1 MKCKCGNEIL
11 SRLGYI
17 DICHYCW
24 REKLMGK
31 SDETIA
37 DQLSIE
43 IFRHKD
49 NYLLKEAIRRILL
62 REEKENE

>member
-1 MKCKCGNEIL
+1 MKCECGNEIL
-11 SRLGYI
+11 SKLGYI
-17 DICHYCW
+17 EKCHYCW
-24 REKLMGK
+24 RKQLMEK

-62 REEKENE
+62 RESSK